1 MAELFESES
10 SKKYLHRFLQKSL
23 IDYKTKYQKTI
34 KEVGRQYMVY
44 VKYVSQATPYQD
56 KAMDKNRQNQR
67 RQNQRK
73 AS

>member
-1 MAELFESES
+1 MSES
-10 SKKYLHRFLQKSL
+10 LIKYLHRFLQKSL
-23 IDYKTKYQKTI
+23 IDYKTKYQKTT

-44 VKYVSQATPYQD
+44 IKDGSQATPYQD